1 MNDDNKSF
9 ARTIQSRCDKQQN
22 LAIWWCEL
30 LCAIGYLSVKFPTIY
45 LIVGK
50 GHTATFQKPISM
62 TTSSMTAPKAML
74 SYPNMATALIV
85 GGGTMGADVA
95 LVLAR
100 AGCRTTVLES
110 NPARRA
116 LLDTYFT
123 EGLHR
128 LGASNQR
135 DCLGACATMDEVDWA
150 SIDLVIECIPEQLA
164 LKQALFADLVA
175 RARPDALLCSNSS
188 SFPISA
194 IAQELPSAARMLGLH
209 FFMPA
214 HLVPLVEV
222 VLGQHSALQ
231 LAEMLSQFMR
241 RCGMVPVLVRK
252 DLPGFLANRLQ
263 HALAREAF
271 AMIDAGIATAEDVDA
286 AVRFGFGFRFLA
298 AGPVLQRDHA
308 GIDVHCAA
316 AATMYPSLA
325 ANTVPAT
332 ALLNQVASGKL
343 GMKSGEGFFQWS
355 TETIAAERKRYDDLL
370 LAGLK
375 LLADE
380 LPKIERSDASK

>member
-1 MNDDNKSF
+1 M
-9 ARTIQSRCDKQQN
+9 T
-22 LAIWWCEL
+22 
-30 LCAIGYLSVKFPTIY
+30 TT
-45 LIVGK
+45 
-50 GHTATFQKPISM
+50 TAT
-62 TTSSMTAPKAML
+62 ALL
-74 SYPNMATALIV
+74 SYPDTVTALVV

-100 AGCRTTVLES
+100 AGCHTIVLES
-110 NPARRA
+110 NPVRRA
-116 LLDTYFT
+116 LLDRYFSA
-123 EGLHR
+123 GL
-128 LGASNQR
+128 QR
-135 DCLGACATMDEVDWA
+135 LGACAMRDCVSTCATMAEIDWA

-164 LKQALFADLVA
+164 LKQALFADLVERA
-175 RARPDALLCSNSS
+175 RADTLLCSNSS
-188 SFPISA
+188 SLPISA
-194 IAQELPSAARMLGLH
+194 IAQGLPTAARMLGLH

-222 VLGQHSALQ
+222 VLGHQSSLP
-231 LAEMLSQFMR
+231 LAEALSQFMR

-325 ANTVPAT
+325 ANTVPSS
-332 ALLNQVASGKL
+332 ALSERVASGKL
-343 GMKSGEGFFQWS
+343 GMKTGEGFFRWS
-355 TETIAAERKRYDDLL
+355 ADAIAAERKRYDEVL

-380 LPKIERSDASK
+380 LPKIERSDGLK